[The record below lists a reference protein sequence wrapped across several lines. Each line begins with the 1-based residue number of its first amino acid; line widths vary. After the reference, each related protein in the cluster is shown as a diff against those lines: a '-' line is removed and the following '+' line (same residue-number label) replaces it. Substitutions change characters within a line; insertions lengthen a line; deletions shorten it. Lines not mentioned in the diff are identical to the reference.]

1 MILNTDHIMKKNKL
15 ISTMLFVSIQII
27 SFILFTSFIIDKQNP
42 NENYTGLPVFDSKNI
57 DGNNI
62 NAWFKNNGSFNRNP
76 VTNNSGFEWPNGSNK
91 VLRYYSG
98 LWIAGKTGTDTA
110 EAVSDYYANEFAPG
124 YIDENG
130 IPQGMD
136 DPDFRVYKIV
146 KGDTTSKDYLNWP
159 VSQGAYLDSKSK
171 PFLPG
176 IQTLFYSFD
185 DGNTEI
191 HHYTPVPLKAQVQVT
206 SWCYNSVSD
215 PVISNTVFTEFK
227 IINKNTLPWNNA
239 VISVWS
245 DECSNDQIAVGCDT
259 NLNLGYAYCSPD
271 SWQYGNNPPAFG
283 FLLLQGPV
291 EYTGNSSDTV
301 FTYIPGNSNR
311 RIRTGYKGIG
321 LSTFNMFQ
329 NASSYYK
336 EPSNYKEIYS
346 TMQGLFFN
354 DSAWINPFNS
364 QITKFPFSGDPESGT
379 GWYQSATMSFGNRRL
394 LMNFGMLDIDPGDTQ
409 SVIVA
414 QIVSQG
420 INNLNS
426 VTKLKQN
433 SVYIKNV
440 FENNFTTVSVNE
452 SNNITLPVNF
462 KLYQNYPNPFNPV
475 TKIRYSLSKA
485 GHVSLKAFDISGKE
499 VITLVSGRQDA
510 GEKEVTFE
518 GTGLSSGI
526 YFYRLTVDDIS
537 VVKKMILQK

>member
-1 MILNTDHIMKKNKL
+1 
-15 ISTMLFVSIQII
+15 
-27 SFILFTSFIIDKQNP
+27 
-42 NENYTGLPVFDSKNI
+42 
-57 DGNNI
+57 
-62 NAWFKNNGSFNRNP
+62 
-76 VTNNSGFEWPNGSNK
+76 
-91 VLRYYSG
+91 
-98 LWIAGKTGTDTA
+98 
-110 EAVSDYYANEFAPG
+110 
-124 YIDENG
+124 
-130 IPQGMD
+130 
-136 DPDFRVYKIV
+136 
-146 KGDTTSKDYLNWP
+146 
-159 VSQGAYLDSKSK
+159 
-171 PFLPG
+171 
-176 IQTLFYSFD
+176 
-185 DGNTEI
+185 
-191 HHYTPVPLKAQVQVT
+191 
-206 SWCYNSVSD
+206 
-215 PVISNTVFTEFK
+215 
-227 IINKNTLPWNNA
+227 
-239 VISVWS
+239 
-245 DECSNDQIAVGCDT
+245 
-259 NLNLGYAYCSPD
+259 
-271 SWQYGNNPPAFG
+271 
-283 FLLLQGPV
+283 
-291 EYTGNSSDTV
+291 
-301 FTYIPGNSNR
+301 
-311 RIRTGYKGIG
+311 
-321 LSTFNMFQ
+321 
-329 NASSYYK
+329 
-336 EPSNYKEIYS
+336 
-346 TMQGLFFN
+346 
-354 DSAWINPFNS
+354 
-364 QITKFPFSGDPESGT
+364 FSGDPESGT

-526 YFYRLTVDDIS
+526 YFYRLTVDDRS